1 MAKRGRSR
9 LLASAQAP
17 DRLHPMS
24 RTLPTPA
31 APAQDQTR
39 GVMAIPAFRKLWQSM
54 AFSSLGDW
62 LGLLAT
68 TAMAQ
73 QLSAGNYAKANFAI
87 AGVFIARLLP
97 SVFLGPLAG
106 VIADRFDRRRL
117 MVVTDIF
124 RAAFYVSIPIV
135 GTYFWL
141 YAATIFVEC
150 LTLFWSPAKEASVPN
165 LVPKEKLESANQ
177 VSLLAAYGT
186 APIAAALFSILALI
200 NGAISSFFPFL
211 KSNSTDLALYI
222 NAASFAF
229 GAWTVWGLREIP
241 KGAASKTAGDVGVAK
256 SLLEGWRFVSKT
268 KVVRGLIVGMVGAF
282 IAAGAVIGLA
292 RTFVGDLGGGDAS
305 YGVLFGSVF
314 TGLALGIAFGPR
326 VFAQF
331 SRRRLFGA
339 ALAIA
344 GFFLIVLALIPN
356 LVIAVFVVVL
366 LGSFSGICWVTG
378 FTMLGMEV
386 QDEVRGRTFAFMQSL
401 IRVTL
406 VAVLAI
412 SPLIA
417 AAVGRHSFKVRN
429 MSLSYN
435 GAAITILI
443 AGFIAMV
450 IGIVSYRQM
459 KDRPNVSLWSDIAN
473 ALKGELGS
481 ITGATTKGLFI
492 AFEGGEGSG
501 KSTQTKLLKAW
512 LEDQDHS
519 VVLSREPG
527 GTPLGNDLRTI
538 LLSHSTGVIS
548 PRAEA
553 LLYAADRAHHVFS
566 VIRPALEAGDIVIT
580 DRYFDSSIAY
590 QGAGRVLE
598 PGEVARISRWATESL
613 FPTLTIILD
622 LPAEIGLG
630 RLKKKD
636 RLESEPL
643 HFHERIRQEYLQLA
657 LLDQER
663 YLVLDGKMSVE
674 DIHTAIITR
683 VAELPALSKV
693 PKKPTLRSR
702 QIQAIVKSGAL
713 VQAKAK
719 SATRA
724 VTHKP
729 AKKPTASKPASPAT
743 KAATAKPA
751 TKASKK

>member
-1 MAKRGRSR
+1 MA
-9 LLASAQAP
+9 
-17 DRLHPMS
+17 H
-24 RTLPTPA
+24 TLPTLTP
-31 APAQDQTR
+31 PAQDQTR
-39 GVMAIPAFRKLWQSM
+39 GVMAIPAFRRLWRAM

-73 QLSAGNYAKANFAI
+73 QLSAGDYSKANFAI

-106 VIADRFDRRRL
+106 VIADRFDRRKL
-117 MVVTDIF
+117 MIVTDIL
-124 RAAFYVSIPIV
+124 RSAFYISIPIV
-135 GTYFWL
+135 GNYFWL
-141 YAATIFVEC
+141 YAATILVEC

-177 VSLLAAYGT
+177 ISLLASYGT
-186 APIAAALFSILALI
+186 APIAAALFSLLVLI
-200 NGAISSFFPFL
+200 NGVLAGVFPFL
-211 KSNSTDLALYI
+211 KGNSVDLALYI

-229 GAWTVWGLREIP
+229 GAWTVWGLHAEIP
-241 KGAASKTAGDVGVAK
+241 KGAASKTAGEAGVAK
-256 SLLEGWRFVSKT
+256 SLLEGWRFVSTSKI
-268 KVVRGLIVGMVGAF
+268 VRGLIVGMVGAF

-292 RTFVGDLGGGDAS
+292 RTFVGDLGGGDAA
-305 YGVLFGSVF
+305 YGVLFGAVF
-314 TGLALGIAFGPR
+314 TGLASGIAFGPK

-339 ALAIA
+339 SLTIA
-344 GFFLIVLALIPN
+344 GLFLVLLAAIPN
-356 LVIAVFVVVL
+356 LVLAVFIVLL

-386 QDEVRGRTFAFMQSL
+386 ADDVRGRTFAFMQSL

-417 AAVGRHSFKVRN
+417 AAVGQHDFKFQN
-429 MSLSYN
+429 IQISYN

-443 AGFIAMV
+443 AGLIASL
-450 IGIVSYRQM
+450 IGAVSYRQM
-459 KDRPNVSLWSDIAN
+459 KDRPNVSLWSDVSN

-501 KSTQTKLLKAW
+501 KSTQTKLLKKW
-512 LEDQDHS
+512 LEDEGHS
-519 VVLSREPG
+519 VLLSREPG
-527 GTPLGNDLRTI
+527 GTPLGKSLRDI
-538 LLSHSTGVIS
+538 LLDHETGAIS

-553 LLYAADRAHHVFS
+553 LLYAADRAHHVYS
-566 VIRPALEAGDIVIT
+566 VIRPALEAGEIVIT

-622 LPAEIGLG
+622 LPASVGLG

-636 RLESEPL
+636 RLEAEPL
-643 HFHERIRQEYLQLA
+643 AFHERIRQEYLQLA
-657 LLDQER
+657 LLDPER
-663 YLVLDGKMSVE
+663 YLVVDARMKVE
-674 DIHTAIITR
+674 DIHRAIMTR
-683 VAELPALSKV
+683 VLELPALSKI
-693 PKKPTLRSR
+693 PKKEKTGRMPRLIKNPRS
-702 QIQAIVKSGAL
+702 IKE
-713 VQAKAK
+713 
-719 SATRA
+719 
-724 VTHKP
+724 
-729 AKKPTASKPASPAT
+729 
-743 KAATAKPA
+743 
-751 TKASKK
+751 